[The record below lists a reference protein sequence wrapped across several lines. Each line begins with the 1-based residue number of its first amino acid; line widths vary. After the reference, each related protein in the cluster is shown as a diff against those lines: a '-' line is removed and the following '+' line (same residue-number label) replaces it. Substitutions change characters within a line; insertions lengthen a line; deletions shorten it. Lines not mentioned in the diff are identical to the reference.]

1 MGTPLAAPIPD
12 LSTSILSPSIGKP
25 HANLAAEKAK
35 ETAQDFEAM
44 FLSIMLDFMWKGPN
58 TDSLFGGGKGEEMF
72 HSVLTQEY
80 GKTMARSGGIG
91 IADTIYHE
99 IIKLQEA
106 AQ

>member
-1 MGTPLAAPIPD
+1 MSTPLAAPLPD
-12 LSTSILSPSIGKP
+12 LSANILSPTLGKP
-25 HANLAAEKAK
+25 QANLAAEKAR

-58 TDSLFGGGKGEEMF
+58 TDALFGGGNGEDMF
-72 HSVLTQEY
+72 RSVLTQEY
-80 GKTMARSGGIG
+80 GKTMARAGGVG
-91 IADTIYHE
+91 LADTIYQE

>member
-1 MGTPLAAPIPD
+1 MSTPLAAPIPD
-12 LSTSILSPSIGKP
+12 LSASILSPKASTP

-58 TDSLFGGGKGEEMF
+58 TDALFGGGNGEDMF
-72 HSVLTQEY
+72 RSVLTQEY
-80 GKTMARSGGIG
+80 GKTMARAGGVG
-91 IADTIYHE
+91 LADTIYQE